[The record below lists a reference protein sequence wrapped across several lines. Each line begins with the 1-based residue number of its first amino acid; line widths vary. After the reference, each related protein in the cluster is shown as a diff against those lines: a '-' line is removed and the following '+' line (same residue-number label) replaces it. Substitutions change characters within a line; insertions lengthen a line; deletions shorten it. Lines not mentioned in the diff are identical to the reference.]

1 MSAKNDAVV
10 SIPVRISRP
19 LAERIECIAH
29 SNDRTVGQ
37 ECARILRLVV
47 APLLGVQDQ

>member
-10 SIPVRISRP
+10 SISVRIPKP
-19 LAERIECIAH
+19 LAERIARIAH

-47 APLLGVQDQ
+47 APSLAAGHQ

>member
-1 MSAKNDAVV
+1 MSAKNDVVV
-10 SIPVRISRP
+10 SISVSIPRP
-19 LAERIECIAH
+19 LAERIERIAH

-47 APLLGVQDQ
+47 APSLGVKHQ